1 MTETHTQPEEQPRT
15 GLATENLRSYER
27 LRRSVTDRKIAGV
40 AGGLGRHLNIDPTV
54 LRVLFVVLVFFGGA
68 GLLIYAAAWL
78 LVPEEGTERSIV
90 QTSPS
95 TRNTLLIVVGVLGAL
110 LLIGDTWGGVGFPW
124 PLALIGLVVAVV
136 LLNRDSGSSTPPPGP
151 GPSHPGTPPAATA
164 IPAGSTPTSQETTMA
179 DPNTPTSTLDP
190 TPPAPPVGPWSYPV
204 GGPPTPPA
212 PPAPDRGP
220 KLFGP
225 TVALL
230 LVALGSLG
238 LYDSVGGDVVDAA
251 YPALALTVVGVML
264 VVGAFVGRAGGL
276 IFLGVVAALALGITA
291 SAQDNWSTDTR
302 LSRTPATAA
311 DVRTSYDITAGQ
323 IRLDLTEVEDLE
335 NLDGRRLDL
344 EATAGEILVIVPDG
358 IDVDVDGSIRLGG
371 EIEVDG
377 VVENGNGVDLNRR
390 IDGGDD
396 VSQLYLELDLVVGH
410 IEVRQEEAA

>member
-54 LRVLFVVLVFFGGA
+54 LRVLLVVLVFFGGA
-68 GLLIYAAAWL
+68 GVLIYAAAWL

-136 LLNRDSGSSTPPPGP
+136 LLNRDSGTGTASPA
-151 GPSHPGTPPAATA
+151 GPSHPGTPPAASAT
-164 IPAGSTPTSQETTMA
+164 PAGSTLASQETTMA
-179 DPNTPTSTLDP
+179 DPNTPTTTLDP

-204 GGPPTPPA
+204 GGYPTPPA

-311 DVRTSYDITAGQ
+311 DVRSSYDITAGQ

-344 EATAGEILVIVPDG
+344 EATAGEILVLVPDG